1 LEKNF
6 DPAELVY
13 QFNKEIA
20 QSVLAISTFNQGE
33 KLKLSDVKKIEK
45 ACLYPCPI
53 SGAHLTKYMSGAD
66 VGIKLKEA
74 QRAWIK
80 SNFKSD
86 PAKILKVIGIK
97 AKTHS

>member
-1 LEKNF
+1 
-6 DPAELVY
+6 
-13 QFNKEIA
+13 
-20 QSVLAISTFNQGE
+20 
-33 KLKLSDVKKIEK
+33 
-45 ACLYPCPI
+45 
-53 SGAHLTKYMSGAD
+53 MSGAD